1 MHLVKRYPWLYFCLL
16 CSSASWSI
24 RSLVGI
30 EWKIITMLFKTFLS
44 LGHLEAFLLLHSTS
58 DYFFSLISD
67 SKTWGSITW
76 YMKCALE
83 IKDPHLNFFSV
94 ILDVVMEVHRQ
105 KKKRKLGR
113 GQSQGWWKI
122 MDEKFSLKEEN
133 VSKEIILL
141 WRQWF
146 FATPA
151 KQDLFIVYRPVS
163 TVHFSHFIF

>member
-1 MHLVKRYPWLYFCLL
+1 MSEYMHLVKRYPWLYFCLL

-105 KKKRKLGR
+105 KKKKKTWQRAKSRVMENNGWEIF
-113 GQSQGWWKI
+113 SQRR
-122 MDEKFSLKEEN
+122 EC
-133 VSKEIILL
+133 V
-141 WRQWF
+141 
-146 FATPA
+146 
-151 KQDLFIVYRPVS
+151 
-163 TVHFSHFIF
+163 